1 VTTYGEA
8 PSRYAGHRRDGAPPQ
23 SSSRAGAGR
32 LDVAARTPL
41 LARPLTSYYLLL
53 GSVLL
58 LVGLGLVMVLSASS
72 VDAYSDSGS
81 SFSVFQ
87 RQLMWV
93 AIGLPMLW
101 LGSRLPVRAFR
112 LLAYPLLLASI
123 CGLLLV
129 FVPGIGAPP
138 VSGARRWI
146 EVGPLRFQPSEVG
159 KLAIAL
165 WGADLFARKQ
175 SLLGDWRHLMV
186 PLVPVSVL
194 LALLIMLEPDMGTT
208 MTLVSVVLALLWVV
222 GAPARVFVATFGSVV
237 ALSAVLA
244 VAAPYR
250 LARVVT
256 FLDPCSAE
264 HRLAGGFQGCQ
275 GLYAVASG
283 GWFGVGL
290 GSSRQ
295 KWSYLPNAH
304 TDYIFAIVGEELG
317 LLGTL
322 FVLSL
327 FTVLAYAGVRIAQ
340 RSRDPFVRLASA
352 GVTAWLVVQAVVN
365 MGAVTG
371 LLPITGIPLPFI
383 SFGGSSLGVSLFA
396 IGMLAAFARR
406 EPGAA
411 AAIAARGPRPVAR
424 ARRRVASFYGL
435 GPGPRRRSRRAPARP
450 RPAAHR

>member
-1 VTTYGEA
+1 MTTYGDA
-8 PSRYAGHRRDGAPPQ
+8 AR
-23 SSSRAGAGR
+23 RAGPGTAGAAATAR
-32 LDVAARTPL
+32 ARTPL
-41 LARPLTSYYLLL
+41 LARPLTSYYLLV

-58 LVGLGLVMVLSASS
+58 LLALGLVMVLSASS

-87 RQLMWV
+87 RQLLWV
-93 AIGLPMLW
+93 ALGLPMLW

-112 LLAYPLLLASI
+112 LMAYPMLLGSI
-123 CGLLLV
+123 VALLLV

-146 EVGPLRFQPSEVG
+146 DVGSVRFQPSEVA
-159 KLAIAL
+159 KLALVL
-165 WGADLFARKQ
+165 WGADLYARKQ
-175 SLLGDWRHLMV
+175 ALIGDWRHL
-186 PLVPVSVL
+186 LVPFVPVAAL

-222 GAPARVFVATFGSVV
+222 GAPGRIFAAFLGVVV

-256 FLDPCSAE
+256 FLDPCAAE

-290 GSSRQ
+290 GGSRQ

-322 FVLSL
+322 FVLVL
-327 FTVLAYAGVRIAQ
+327 FAVLAYAGVRVAQ
-340 RSRDPFVRLASA
+340 RSRDPFVRLAAS
-352 GVTAWLVVQAVVN
+352 GVTAWIVAQAIVN

-396 IGMLAAFARR
+396 VGMLAAFARR
-406 EPGAA
+406 ERGAA

-424 ARRRVASFYGL
+424 ARRHVLAYYGF
-435 GPGPRRRSRRAPARP
+435 GPGPRRRPARAAAHRAPAR
-450 RPAAHR
+450 R

>member
-1 VTTYGEA
+1 MTTYGEA
-8 PSRYAGHRRDGAPPQ
+8 PTRYAGGRRGERP
-23 SSSRAGAGR
+23 SRP
-32 LDVAARTPL
+32 AAATGRTPL
-41 LARPLTSYYLLL
+41 LARPLTSYYLLV

-58 LVGLGLVMVLSASS
+58 LLGLGLVMVLSASS
-72 VDAYSDSGS
+72 VDSYSESGS
-81 SFSVFQ
+81 SVSIFQ

-93 AIGLPMLW
+93 LLGLPMFW

-112 LLAYPLLLASI
+112 LLAYPMLIGSI
-123 CGLLLV
+123 VALLLV

-146 EVGPLRFQPSEVG
+146 EIGPVRFQPSEMT
-159 KLAIAL
+159 KLALAL
-165 WGADLFARKQ
+165 WGADLYARKQ
-175 SLLGDWRHLMV
+175 ALIGDWRHLLV
-186 PLVPVSVL
+186 PLVPVSGL
-194 LALLIMLEPDMGTT
+194 LVLLIMLEPDMGTT
-208 MTLVSVVLALLWVV
+208 MTVVAVVLALLWVV
-222 GAPARVFVATFGSVV
+222 GAPAKVFAGILGSVI
-237 ALSAVLA
+237 ALSAVMA

-327 FTVLAYAGVRIAQ
+327 FTVLAYAGIRIAQ
-340 RSRDPFVRLASA
+340 RSKDTFVRLAAAS
-352 GVTAWLVVQAVVN
+352 VTAWLVVQALVN

-424 ARRRVASFYGL
+424 ARRRVAAFYGF
-435 GPGPRRRSRRAPARP
+435 GPGPRRRARPAAARP
-450 RPAAHR
+450 RNARQR